1 MASASSANSP
11 SRRVLWLARG
21 ESKELRAVV
30 VYAAAT
36 GLLSLAVPIAV
47 QALVSRVAYVAV
59 LQPVLVLTIF
69 VFAALLLEGLLAV
82 LQVAVVEWMQMRVFA
97 RTAMMMGRRL
107 SHADMAALDGHDGTD
122 LANRF
127 FDVVTV
133 QKAAATLL
141 LDGTALVLQ
150 TVMGLLLLA
159 FYHTYL
165 LAFALLL
172 ASIVALVVLLPA
184 QAGVQTAVYESKAK
198 YAVANWMA
206 NLANLR
212 TVIRHTST
220 RQMAAARMHGLV
232 DEWVWTR
239 RTHFRIVIG
248 QVAGL
253 KAIKALASALLL
265 GVGAWL
271 VVEQQLTLGQLVAAE
286 LIVGSVLTGLAK
298 FGKQLESWYDLAA
311 AADKLGHVID
321 LPEEQGGTERL
332 AESASPMAVSLL
344 GVQWGHGGVA
354 SAPGIDWELR
364 PGSRTA
370 LIAQHGAGKSTLVDV
385 IAGLRRPMSGLVR
398 VDGVEANRLDLEQ
411 FRNQVEVVRVGEL
424 FAGSV
429 ADNLRM
435 GRQDITD
442 MDIRQAMQLL
452 GLDPVHLPQGLD
464 TLLTLGGAPLSGGQR
479 KLLLLARAMLGKPR
493 LLIVDAVLDG
503 LDESSKALALTAL
516 KQPGAPWTLL
526 VCTHAHDIG
535 ECLPDRWQL
544 ADGHCTRL

>member
-1 MASASSANSP
+1 MAVANPPITP
-11 SRRVLWLARG
+11 SHRVLWLARG
-21 ESKELRAVV
+21 EGKDLRAVV

-69 VFAALLLEGLLAV
+69 VFAALLMEGLLAV
-82 LQVAVVEWMQMRVFA
+82 LQMAVVEWLQMRVFA

-107 SHADMAALDGHDGTD
+107 SHADLAALDGHDGTD

-165 LAFALLL
+165 LGFAMVL
-172 ASIVALVVLLPA
+172 AMVVALVVLLPA
-184 QAGVQTAVYESKAK
+184 GHGVHTAVYESKAK
-198 YAVANWMA
+198 YAVANWLA

-212 TVIRHTST
+212 TVIRHTPT
-220 RQMAAARMHGLV
+220 RQMAANRMHGLV
-232 DEWVWTR
+232 DDWVAMR
-239 RTHFRIVIG
+239 RKHFHVVVG

-271 VVEQQLTLGQLVAAE
+271 VVDQQLTLGQLVAAE

-298 FGKQLESWYDLAA
+298 FGKQLESWYDLTA

-321 LPEEQGGTERL
+321 LPEEPSGSERL
-332 AESASPMAVSLL
+332 PESNLPMAVALM
-344 GVQWGHGGVA
+344 GVQWGHQGTPTG
-354 SAPGIDWELR
+354 PGMDWTLR
-364 PGSRTA
+364 PGSKTA
-370 LIAQHGAGKSTLVDV
+370 LVADHGAGKSSLVDL
-385 IAGLRRPMSGLVR
+385 IAGLRRPMAGIVR

-411 FRNQVEVVRVGEL
+411 FRNQVAVVRVGEL
-424 FAGSV
+424 FAGTV
-429 ADNLRM
+429 EDNLRM
-435 GRQDITD
+435 GRADITD
-442 MDIRQAMQLL
+442 MAIRQAMQGL

-464 TLLTLGGAPLSGGQR
+464 TQLNQGGAPLSGGQR
-479 KLLLLARAMLGKPR
+479 RLLLLARAMLSRPR

-503 LDESSKALALTAL
+503 LDQRSKQLALAAL
-516 KQPGAPWTLL
+516 QQPDVPWTLL
-526 VCTHAHDIG
+526 ICTHAEDIAAA
-535 ECLPDRWQL
+535 LPERWSL
-544 ADGHCTRL
+544 RDGQCQRL

>member
-1 MASASSANSP
+1 MAVASSSITP
-11 SRRVLWLARG
+11 SHRVLWLARG
-21 ESKELRAVV
+21 EGKDLRAVV

-69 VFAALLLEGLLAV
+69 VFAALLMEGLLAV
-82 LQVAVVEWMQMRVFA
+82 LQMAVVEWLQMRVFA

-107 SHADMAALDGHDGTD
+107 SHADLAALDGHDGTD

-165 LAFALLL
+165 LGFAMIL
-172 ASIVALVVLLPA
+172 AMVVALVVMLPA
-184 QAGVQTAVYESKAK
+184 SHGVQTAVYESKAK
-198 YAVANWMA
+198 YAVANWLA

-212 TVIRHTST
+212 TVIRHTPT
-220 RQMAAARMHGLV
+220 RQMAADRMHGLV
-232 DEWVWTR
+232 DVWVAMR
-239 RTHFRIVIG
+239 RKHFRVVVG

-253 KAIKALASALLL
+253 KTIKALASALLL

-271 VVEQQLTLGQLVAAE
+271 VVDQQLTLGQVVAAE

-298 FGKQLESWYDLAA
+298 FGKQLESWYDLTA

-321 LPEEQGGTERL
+321 LPEEPSGSERL
-332 AESASPMAVSLL
+332 PETKLPMSVSLL
-344 GVQWGHGGVA
+344 AVQWGHLGVPTG
-354 SAPGIDWELR
+354 PGMDWTLQ
-364 PGSRTA
+364 PGSKTA
-370 LIAQHGAGKSTLVDV
+370 LVADHGAGKSSLVDL
-385 IAGLRRPMSGLVR
+385 IAGLRRPIAGMVR

-411 FRNQVEVVRVGEL
+411 FRNQVAVVRVGEL
-424 FAGSV
+424 FAGTV
-429 ADNLRM
+429 EDNLRM
-435 GRQDITD
+435 GRSDISD
-442 MDIRQAMQLL
+442 MAIRQALQVL

-464 TLLTLGGAPLSGGQR
+464 TQLTQGGAPLSGGQR
-479 KLLLLARAMLGKPR
+479 RLLLLARAMLCRPR

-503 LDESSKALALTAL
+503 LDQRSKQLALAAL
-516 KQPGAPWTLL
+516 QQPSVPWTLL
-526 VCTHAHDIG
+526 ICTHAEDIADA
-535 ECLPDRWQL
+535 LPERWSL
-544 ADGHCTRL
+544 VDGQCRRM